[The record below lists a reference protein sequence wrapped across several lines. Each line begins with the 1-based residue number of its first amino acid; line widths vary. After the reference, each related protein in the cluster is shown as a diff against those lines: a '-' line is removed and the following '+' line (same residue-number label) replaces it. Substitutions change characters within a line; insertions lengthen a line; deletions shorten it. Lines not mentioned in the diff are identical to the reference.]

1 MYQAT
6 VYQYNQRSEVLI
18 PQRRGTSYYGPNNHK
33 PLIAYRG
40 LNVEFDFFVKDTD
53 RKPQSL
59 HNKIFTATVLDRNSK
74 ASLLTKTLVPADY
87 DKGQLVLKLDHEDTL
102 ALDAKLYDLVV
113 TYTVTDV
120 PGSYGGSSDQNNRIT
135 FVLELKDGAIA
146 ELRPSETVNVFSPD
160 GDDRVGGRMTGPVL
174 NNSKSG
180 LHTVAVHLTNYTG
193 VYKMQ
198 ATLSLQPLDSDY
210 FDVTGQSYTV
220 SAKTSVEYHTF
231 IGMYTYVR
239 LVHTPDPG
247 NAGTLDKV
255 TYRS

>member
-6 VYQYNQRSEVLI
+6 VYQYNQRAETLI
-18 PQRRGTSYYGPNNHK
+18 PQRRGTTYYGPDNHK
-33 PLIAYRG
+33 PLVAYKG

-59 HNKIFTATVLDRNSK
+59 ENKTYTATVLDRTSK
-74 ASLLTKTLVPADY
+74 ASVLTKTLIPTDY
-87 DKGQLVLKLDHEDTL
+87 SKGQLVLKLDHNETQ
-102 ALDAKLYDLVV
+102 ALDAKLYDLVI
-113 TYTVTDV
+113 TYTITDT
-120 PGSYGGSSDQNNRIT
+120 PGSYGGTSDQNNRIT
-135 FVLELKDGAIA
+135 FVLEIKDGATPQ
-146 ELRPSETVNVFSPD
+146 LRPSENVTVFSPD
-160 GDDRVGGRMTGPVL
+160 GNDRVGGRMEGPVL

-193 VYKMQ
+193 TYKMQ
-198 ATLSLQPLDSDY
+198 ASLSLSPLNSDF

-220 SAKTSVEYHTF
+220 SAKTGVEYHTF

-239 LVHTPDPG
+239 LVHTPDPA

-255 TYRS
+255 SYRS